1 MEDHGMLVTK
11 RNLKTRDRT
20 PATALADLSLKDD
33 RLVATAEA
41 AMLLGLA
48 AKTLREWRSQRK
60 GPAVLRL
67 GTGPR
72 ARCCY
77 RLSDLEAWTRANLQA
92 WIPSPVAVRRERS

>member
-1 MEDHGMLVTK
+1 MLVTK

-60 GPAVLRL
+60 GPAALKM
-67 GTGPR
+67 GTGRR
-72 ARCCY
+72 ARVLY
-77 RLSDLEAWTRANLQA
+77 RVSSLEAW
-92 WIPSPVAVRRERS
+92 IRENVTSIVGGDA